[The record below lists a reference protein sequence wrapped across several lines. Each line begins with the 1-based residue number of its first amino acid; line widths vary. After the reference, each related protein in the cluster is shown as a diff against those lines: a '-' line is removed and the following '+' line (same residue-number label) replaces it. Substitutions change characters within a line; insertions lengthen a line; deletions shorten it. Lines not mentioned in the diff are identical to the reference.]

1 MKKFATLALV
11 AVMAVSSVMPAFAA
25 GSKSG
30 HIGSTHSGSGS
41 GSGSGSSAGSS
52 PVVSNTASGSGAVTY
67 ANRAET
73 NGHWVQNADGTWSLA
88 NDEKGAGVWTG
99 WVVKNN
105 QWYYIGANGK
115 MLEGWQLING
125 TWYYLA
131 ANRAANQPKGSLY
144 QAKSTPDN
152 YKVDGNG
159 AWVR

>member
-1 MKKFATLALV
+1 MRYIFEGRVKEMKKFATLALV

-41 GSGSGSSAGSS
+41 G
-52 PVVSNTASGSGAVTY
+52 AVTY
-67 ANRAET
+67 ANRSET
-73 NGHWVQNADGTWSLA
+73 NGHWVQNTDGTWSLA
-88 NDEKGAGVWTG
+88 NDEKGSGVWTG

-144 QAKSTPDN
+144 QAKTTPDN
-152 YKVDGNG
+152 YTVDGNG